1 MTEFSRALRR
11 TSAACALLA
20 FAVPASAQDSGLG
33 TPADQ
38 KNLIAGVCATQL
50 ADLGATGCACL
61 AERALN
67 ELDEPQR
74 AYLILSVVQPPAAER
89 LPIAKQQEELAE
101 IFNFLGAAHTACG
114 KPVAPPAAEGGAPAA
129 PQ

>member
-11 TSAACALLA
+11 TFAACALLA
-20 FAVPASAQDSGLG
+20 LAVPAGAQDMGLG

-89 LPIAKQQEELAE
+89 LPIASQKEELAK
-101 IFNFLGAAHTACG
+101 IFTFLGDSHTACATPG
-114 KPVAPPAAEGGAPAA
+114 APPAAPDGEAA

>member
-1 MTEFSRALRR
+1 MKVFSRVLRL
-11 TSAACALLA
+11 TLAACALLA
-20 FAVPASAQDSGLG
+20 LAAPASAQDMGLG
-33 TPADQ
+33 TPSDQ
-38 KNLIAGVCATQL
+38 KNLIAGICATQL
-50 ADLGATGCACL
+50 ADLGATGCTCL

-89 LPIAKQQEELAE
+89 LPIASQQEELAK
-101 IFNFLGAAHTACG
+101 IFTFLGDSHTACAT
-114 KPVAPPAAEGGAPAA
+114 PAAPPAASGGEAT